1 MTTPFEIF
9 QMEPEGVLLWRGSA
23 TTTEGALSSIAEFH
37 KISPGDYMIINVRTR
52 KRFVVKSHSTEI
64 ASAASA

>member
-1 MTTPFEIF
+1 MATAFDIF
-9 QMEPEGVLLWRGSA
+9 QMESNGVLLWRGSA
-23 TTTEGALSSIAEFH
+23 PTTGEALTSIAEFD
-37 KISPGDYMIINVRTR
+37 KKSPGDYMIINLVTR